1 MKTINF
7 ICITLFIFLIG
18 CTEQKKSSDVTEKSS
33 EQTQKIEI
41 TTINVNSLICVTCKK
56 TVTEALNKVD
66 GVQKVDVDVDKKI
79 ARISFF
85 PAKTT
90 LAILEKAITEAG
102 YNANDKKRNEDAY
115 NNLPECC
122 KKE

>member
-1 MKTINF
+1 MKLSNIVF
-7 ICITLFIFLIG
+7 FLSFIFLIG